1 MAQTIWSGFD
11 VSFTKPDTGDVND
24 PANQDRITDNVWL
37 TRGGTGGI
45 YNINQESFY
54 ATNISPTDTEWATE
68 VVPENEGEPIVAT
81 NWEDLTFTDWRTS
94 YGGMFALLENI
105 ILVPA
110 VVHLITDDVY
120 LDVQFTSWTQG
131 GGGFSYDRGDG
142 TVPPPTSGDYNGN
155 GVVDA
160 ADYVVWRKTLNQP
173 AVPAGSGADGNSSGR
188 IDEGDVN
195 IWRHRFADTVPGSGS
210 GVHARGVP
218 EPSAILHFAI
228 GLLALRWFLARYPKT
243 KN

>member
-1 MAQTIWSGFD
+1 MRNPQSILITGGSSGLGLIFLEGLVIMSLTLACSSMAQTIWSGFD

-120 LDVQFTSWTQG
+120 LEIIG
-131 GGGFSYDRGDG
+131 GGREG
-142 TVPPPTSGDYNGN
+142 
-155 GVVDA
+155 
-160 ADYVVWRKTLNQP
+160 P
-173 AVPAGSGADGNSSGR
+173 AVQVEVTAGEQLSVSVADNGRGFPVSGKFTHADLTA
-188 IDEGDVN
+188 GD
-195 IWRHRFADTVPGSGS
+195 FAPRTLLERVT
-210 GVHARGVP
+210 ALR
-218 EPSAILHFAI
+218 
-228 GLLALRWFLARYPKT
+228 GLLALESSPAGARLDIALPYGGRA
-243 KN
+243 

>member
-1 MAQTIWSGFD
+1 
-11 VSFTKPDTGDVND
+11 
-24 PANQDRITDNVWL
+24 
-37 TRGGTGGI
+37 
-45 YNINQESFY
+45 
-54 ATNISPTDTEWATE
+54 
-68 VVPENEGEPIVAT
+68 
-81 NWEDLTFTDWRTS
+81 
-94 YGGMFALLENI
+94 
-105 ILVPA
+105 LVPA